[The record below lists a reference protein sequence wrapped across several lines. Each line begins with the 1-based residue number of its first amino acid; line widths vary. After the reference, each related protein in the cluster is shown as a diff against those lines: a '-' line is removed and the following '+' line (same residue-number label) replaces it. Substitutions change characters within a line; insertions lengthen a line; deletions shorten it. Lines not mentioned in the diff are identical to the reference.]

1 MRLAVLDRRDAR
13 RSPGVHAVSE
23 TTHRPRSM
31 LVTGGAGFIGCNYVR
46 AALAADRELRLVNVD
61 ALTYAGHLASLRG
74 VAETH
79 SSRYTFVHA
88 DIRDIDTVRKLFVDH
103 DVDTVVHLAAESH
116 VDRSIDGPL
125 DFIDTNIRGT
135 ANLLEAARSAW
146 RRRDDVRFHH
156 VSTDEVFGSLG
167 TDGLFS
173 ETTSYDPSS
182 PYSASKAAADHLV
195 RAWHRTFGLPV
206 TLSNCS
212 NNYGPY
218 QFPEKLVPLMI
229 LNAYAGKKLPVYGEG
244 ANVRDW
250 LHVEDHCSALDLV
263 VRRGRPGRTYN
274 IGGHNERTNLEV
286 VHGVCDLLDELRPPA
301 AGGSRRE
308 LLEFVTDRPGHDLRY
323 AIDADRIASELG
335 WKPAHDFD
343 AGLRATIQWYLD
355 NQDWCEEV
363 MREQYDGERLGLNT

>member
-1 MRLAVLDRRDAR
+1 M
-13 RSPGVHAVSE
+13 SE
-23 TTHRPRSM
+23 ATHRPRSM
-31 LVTGGAGFIGCNYVR
+31 LVTGGAGFIGSNFVR
-46 AALAADRELRLVNVD
+46 TALAADPELRLINVD
-61 ALTYAGHLASLRG
+61 ALTYAGHLASLGG
-74 VAETH
+74 VTEAH
-79 SSRYTFVHA
+79 VSRYTFVRA
-88 DIRDIDTVRKLFVDH
+88 DIRDVDAVRMLFAVH
-103 DVDTVVHLAAESH
+103 DIDTVVHLAAESH
-116 VDRSIDGPL
+116 VDRSIDGPI

-146 RRRDDVRFHH
+146 RDREDVRFHH

-167 TDGLFS
+167 SEGLFS
-173 ETTSYDPSS
+173 ESTPYDPSS

-229 LNAYAGKKLPVYGEG
+229 LSALAGKKLPVYGKG
-244 ANVRDW
+244 ANIRDW
-250 LHVEDHCSALDLV
+250 LHVEDHCCALNLV
-263 VRRGRPGRTYN
+263 VHRGQPGRTYN

-286 VHGVCDLLDELRPPA
+286 VHGLCDILDELRPL
-301 AGGSRRE
+301 AGGESRRG
-308 LLEFVTDRPGHDLRY
+308 LVEFVADRPGHDLRY

-335 WKPAHDFD
+335 WKPAYDFD
-343 AGLRATIQWYLD
+343 SGLRATIQWYLE

-363 MREQYDGERLGLNT
+363 MKDQYDGSRLGLQT